1 MESALVISLSELK
14 TKSEESR
21 VDISVL
27 ERDYVISWVLKGIY
41 DNPVLKD
48 GLVFK
53 GGTALRKTYFPNYRF
68 SEDLD
73 FTTIRP
79 LSELSGAKIK
89 ENLEIICGNVYQ
101 ESGIEL
107 KIVDF
112 KQTRNEFGEEAFVGK
127 VQYIGPR
134 EHRIGSLPRIKLD
147 ITFFEKVFLKPNK
160 VSLIHLYSDKSDCQ
174 AKVSVYRLEE
184 ILAEKL
190 RSILQRQRSRDIYDI
205 WSLLKFNKDEFKLDT
220 VEELFAKKCDYKKVT
235 FKSLDDFL
243 NPELLESHRLAWE
256 PSIRRQVVNLPSFKE
271 VEDDLRVFLM
281 ELF

>member
-1 MESALVISLSELK
+1 MISLSELK

-89 ENLEIICGNVYQ
+89 ENLETICGNVYQ

-112 KQTRNEFGEEAFVGK
+112 KQTRDELNEEAFLGK
-127 VQYIGPR
+127 IQFVGPR
-134 EHRIGSLPRIKLD
+134 GHRTGSLPRIKLD
-147 ITFFEKVFLKPNK
+147 ITFYEEVILPSNK
-160 VSLIHLYSDKSDCQ
+160 LSLIHLYSDAADCQ
-174 AKVSVYRLEE
+174 ATVYVYRLEE
-184 ILAEKL
+184 IVAEKL
-190 RSILQRQRSRDIYDI
+190 RAILQRQRSRDIYDL
-205 WSLLKFNKDEFKLDT
+205 WNLLKFHKDKLDLFTVRDVFQKKCKYKSVEFKS
-220 VEELFAKKCDYKKVT
+220 VEGF
-235 FKSLDDFL
+235 FK
-243 NPELLESHRLAWE
+243 PELLESHRLTWE
-256 PSIRRQVVNLPSFKE
+256 PSIRRQVISLTSFSE
-271 VEDDLRVFLM
+271 VEDDLRSLLGS
-281 ELF
+281 LF

>member
-1 MESALVISLSELK
+1 MISLSELK

-89 ENLEIICGNVYQ
+89 ENLETICGNVYQ

-112 KQTRNEFGEEAFVGK
+112 KQTRDELNEEAFLGK
-127 VQYIGPR
+127 IQFVGPR
-134 EHRIGSLPRIKLD
+134 GHRTGSLPRIKLD
-147 ITFFEKVFLKPNK
+147 ITFYEEVILPSNK
-160 VSLIHLYSDKSDCQ
+160 LSLIHLYSDAADCQ
-174 AKVSVYRLEE
+174 ATVCVYRLEE
-184 ILAEKL
+184 IVAEKL
-190 RSILQRQRSRDIYDI
+190 RAILQRQRSRDIYDL
-205 WSLLKFNKDEFKLDT
+205 WNLLKFHKDKLDLFT
-220 VEELFAKKCDYKKVT
+220 VRDVFQKK
-235 FKSLDDFL
+235 
-243 NPELLESHRLAWE
+243 
-256 PSIRRQVVNLPSFKE
+256 
-271 VEDDLRVFLM
+271 
-281 ELF
+281 